1 MEKKIFSNDN
11 GFIMENET
19 DGYVKIMV
27 KSVRNLDGMM
37 DTHYNETRINYKSGL
52 FQEWRARGYYA
63 SYYDWC
69 KDRSAVISHGK
80 RMLEAK

>member
-11 GFIMENET
+11 GFIMENEI

-37 DTHYNETRINYKSGL
+37 DTHYNETRINYKDGL
-52 FQEWRARGYYA
+52 FQEWGYKYFA
-63 SYYDWC
+63 QYYDWC
-69 KDRSAVISHGK
+69 KDRNAVISHGK
-80 RMLEAK
+80 RMLEVN

>member
-37 DTHYNETRINYKSGL
+37 DAHYNETRINYKSGL
-52 FQEWRARGYYA
+52 FQEWGYKYFVE
-63 SYYDWC
+63 YYDWC
-69 KDRSAVISHGK
+69 KDRNTVISHGK
-80 RMLEAK
+80 RMLEVK